1 MDIKKLS
8 AQERKALLEQL
19 QQEEVA
25 AVQKKKDDQ
34 AAYKALV
41 DETVKNA
48 FPRLVGISDKLAK
61 NKADI
66 REAFRRAID
75 LKKEVYGIKDMQHSH
90 TFSDAQGQFRITI
103 GVYTIDNYDDTVDV
117 GISMVRECI
126 TELGKDDDSK
136 ALIETILKLLSKDK
150 KGTLKPSRV
159 LQLEQLA
166 NKLGNERFLEG
177 VRIIKEAYKPLESKS
192 YIRAEYKDETGSWVN
207 VPLGMTEA

>member
-8 AQERKALLEQL
+8 PQERKALLEQL

-25 AVQKKKDDQ
+25 AEQKKKDDQ
-34 AAYKALV
+34 AAYKNLV

-48 FPRLVGISDKLAK
+48 FPRLIGISEKLAK

-66 REAFRRAID
+66 RAAFAKAID
-75 LKKEVYGIKDMQHSH
+75 LKKEIYGVKELQQSH
-90 TFSDAQGQFRITI
+90 TFTDAQGQFRITI
-103 GVYTIDNYDDTVDV
+103 GVYTVDNYDDTVDV
-117 GISMVRECI
+117 GIAIVRECI
-126 TELGKDDDSK
+126 SSLGHNEESRV
-136 ALIETILKLLSKDK
+136 LIDTILRLLSKDK

-166 NKLGNERFLEG
+166 NKLEDKRMLEG
-177 VRIIKEAYKPLESKS
+177 VRIIKDSYSPLESKS
-192 YIRAEYKDETGSWVN
+192 YVRAEYKDENGAWTN